1 MTFITCSFVSQFHPR
16 NQKPHDGE
24 NSDLKLSLKLK
35 IDKEIFQSFF
45 LNQCWIFY

>member
-35 IDKEIFQSFF
+35 EIVK
-45 LNQCWIFY
+45 NPGGVG